1 MSRPGG
7 RTERVL
13 YANPSHFG
21 RGHVPV
27 RGTCPRS
34 SVPGISGSGD
44 CIRSGSAR
52 ASGTPRKEAQMF
64 QDALFVPG
72 QGPAGEGRGPAFGR
86 APPRGRAGLPDHGA
100 APTGGDLPTVDVSG
114 IIVVPALPSNP
125 LPPPKARAGNPGAR
139 VKARRAPVVAADP
152 WRVAPVAIPDGIVE
166 EAGFGADGMPGG
178 IDGGVDYGVDAVP
191 SVRPRRFWRSTRSSA
206 NRSSPSSG
214 PRAMSSRRAWSSA
227 SNRSTPR
234 SPGKPG
240 SRGPSSS
247 RRRPMS
253 SAA

>member
-1 MSRPGG
+1 
-7 RTERVL
+7 
-13 YANPSHFG
+13 
-21 RGHVPV
+21 
-27 RGTCPRS
+27 
-34 SVPGISGSGD
+34 
-44 CIRSGSAR
+44 
-52 ASGTPRKEAQMF
+52 MF
-64 QDALFVPG
+64 QDALFVPDRELRARAVAL
-72 QGPAGEGRGPAFGR
+72 PSAALLHAVALAFLIT
-86 APPRGRAGLPDHGA
+86 APLVRV
-100 APTGGDLPTVDVSG
+100 GDLPTVDVSG

-166 EAGFGADGMPGG
+166 EEGFGADGMPGG
-178 IDGGVDYGVDAVP
+178 IDGGVDYGADAGLP
-191 SVRPRRFWRSTRSSA
+191 SDIVGTALYRASSA
-206 NRSSPSSG
+206 SRSSPSSG

-247 RRRPMS
+247 RRRPTS